1 MECNR
6 TPISNKNYLCDQDH
20 SKNPYSKEQEFIQ
33 LDSHGREY
41 SRILYTNPVC
51 FLSTTDS
58 HGGPPKRNV
67 MSVTWLSATNN
78 SGKFMMSINSKRYT
92 ASLLTKETCF
102 VLSVP
107 VKGMEELVLSVG
119 KTSGRWKSSKFP
131 KDHIDNS
138 KDSCSLAE
146 GQKKKKF
153 KFEHGID
160 GLVATKIGT
169 SLEITDEEEPFAI
182 QGTVAHLVCQSYK
195 IFDLE
200 SQIIDNEHYLVM
212 AQVKDAYVDKE
223 YWDTKKKLFR
233 PSSKANPYL
242 TFFGSQTFGYV
253 MCHDQMR

>member
-1 MECNR
+1 MEQGSR
-6 TPISNKNYLCDQDH
+6 EKDH
-20 SKNPYSKEQEFIQ
+20 SNDPYYKKQEFIK
-33 LDSHGREY
+33 LESHGRDY
-41 SRILYTNPVC
+41 SRLLYTNPVC

-92 ASLLTKETCF
+92 ASLLTKERRF

-107 VKGMEELVLSVG
+107 VKGMEQLVLNVG

-131 KDHIDNS
+131 KDHINNCPSIVDH
-138 KDSCSLAE
+138 
-146 GQKKKKF
+146 KKKKF
-153 KFEHGID
+153 KFEHGIE

-169 SLEITDEEEPFAI
+169 SQGITDEDEPFAI
-182 QGTVAHLVCQSYK
+182 QGTVAHLVCESYN
-195 IFDLE
+195 ILDQQ
-200 SQIIDNEHYLVM
+200 SQIIDDDHYLVM

-223 YWDTKKKLFR
+223 YWDEKKKLFR
-233 PSSKANPYL
+233 PSSASNPYL

-253 MCHDQMR
+253 TYHNQKR